1 MKKALHV
8 FTAVFIFTL
17 TGSLF
22 AGPKMTFTELIT
34 AAEKDANLVSSA
46 HHLASQKNLPV
57 TILTADKVMI
67 DAKGI
72 ENGNVV
78 YSVITNPADIYDNS
92 FTVFFEE
99 AEKRFDF
106 SASLIIYPNGNI
118 TDNTNGLY
126 RYELEQSTR
135 GIEKFLLITDWTFDR
150 VWAFNPENG
159 DIIDTAFISHSN
171 PQLLSPKHALQTH
184 DNFILVSDQIAD
196 LVQKFDTSGFYISHF
211 APSGGVNVTIV
222 DNMRG
227 IAFRPNRNLLA
238 TVGSGV
244 NQNTIQ
250 EFDMSG
256 NHIGSFIPAGT
267 LNSPFDIHYRSND
280 ILVTNSSGPNDV
292 TSYDLNGTFISNF
305 IVSTNLTFPQ
315 QILRMP
321 NGNISVCGFSS
332 PSGLIQF
339 DSSGNYIRS
348 MSAVT
353 GLRGAYLLGNGN
365 YLVTNATGVNEMD
378 SASGNLIRV
387 VASGSNFQYISE
399 YIPGGLVGLSNI
411 SNAVPEKFSLSQNY
425 PNPFNPNTNIN
436 YQISVSGNVNLSV
449 YDVLGNEVMT
459 LVNEK
464 QNPGTYSVNFDGSN
478 FSSGVYFYKLIT
490 GDFSETKQMILL
502 K

>member
-1 MKKALHV
+1 MKKTLKI
-8 FTAVFIFTL
+8 FTAALFFAFT
-17 TGSLF
+17 GNSF
-22 AGPKMTFTELIT
+22 AGPKITFTELII
-34 AAEKDANLVSSA
+34 AAEKDAKLTAAA
-46 HHLASQKNLPV
+46 HQLAAQKNLPV
-57 TILTADKVMI
+57 TILTADKVTI
-67 DAKGI
+67 DARGI

-78 YSVITNPADIYDNS
+78 YTVITNPADIYDNS
-92 FTVFFEE
+92 FTLFFEE
-99 AEKRFDF
+99 AVKGYDL
-106 SASLIIYPNGNI
+106 SASLLIYPNGNVI
-118 TDNTNGLY
+118 DNTNGLY
-126 RYELEQSTR
+126 RYQLDQSAR
-135 GIEKFLLITDWTFDR
+135 GLEKFLLIADWTFDR

-159 DIIDTAFISHSN
+159 NLIDTAFISHSN
-171 PQLLSPKHALQTH
+171 PQLQSPKHALQTH
-184 DNFILVSDQIAD
+184 DNFILVADQISD

-211 APSGGVNVTIV
+211 APSGGVNTSIV

-238 TVGSGV
+238 TVGSGT

-256 NHIGSFIPAGT
+256 NHIGSFISLGT

-292 TSYDLNGTFISNF
+292 TRYNHSGTFISNF
-305 IVSTNLTFPQ
+305 IVSANLTFPQ
-315 QILRMP
+315 QVLRMP
-321 NGNISVCGFSS
+321 NGNLAVCGFSS
-332 PSGLIQF
+332 PSGLIHF

-365 YLVTNATGVNEMD
+365 YLVTNATGVIEMD
-378 SASGNLIRV
+378 STSGSLIRI

-411 SNAVPEKFSLSQNY
+411 SNAVPENFSLNQNY
-425 PNPFNPNTNIN
+425 PNPFNPNTNII
-436 YQISVSGNVNLSV
+436 YQISVRGNVNLSV
-449 YDVLGNEVMT
+449 YDVLGNDVMT
-459 LVNEK
+459 LVNEN

-478 FSSGVYFYKLIT
+478 FSSGIYFYKLT
-490 GDFSETKQMILL
+490 AGDFSETKRMILL